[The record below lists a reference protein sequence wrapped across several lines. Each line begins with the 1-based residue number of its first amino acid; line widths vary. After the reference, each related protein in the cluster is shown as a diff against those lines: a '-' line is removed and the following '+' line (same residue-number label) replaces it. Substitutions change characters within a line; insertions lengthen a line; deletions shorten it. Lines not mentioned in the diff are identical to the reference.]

1 MKRTKE
7 QIEKTKAESKR
18 TPGKRRTIGRP
29 QRTEPTE
36 RLTVYMPE
44 AVSLPM
50 REHIEKSRDNV
61 SNYIT
66 RIVEQDLKE
75 RAK

>member
-7 QIEKTKAESKR
+7 QIEKTKAEAKR
-18 TPGKRRTIGRP
+18 KPGKRRTIGRP

-44 AVSLPM
+44 AVSVPM
-50 REHIEKSRDNV
+50 RERLEKSRDTV

-66 RIVEQDLKE
+66 RIVERDLKE
-75 RAK
+75 GAK

>member
-7 QIEKTKAESKR
+7 QIEKAKAESKSS
-18 TPGKRRTIGRP
+18 PKKRHIGRP

-36 RLTVYMPE
+36 RLTVYMPA
-44 AVSLPM
+44 AVSVPM
-50 REHIEKSRDNV
+50 REHIEKSRDTV

-66 RIVEQDLKE
+66 RIVERDLSEGQK
-75 RAK
+75 

>member
-7 QIEKTKAESKR
+7 QIEKAKAETKR
-18 TPGKRRTIGRP
+18 TLRKRHIGRP

-44 AVSLPM
+44 AVSVPM
-50 REHIEKSRDNV
+50 REHLEKSRDTV

-66 RIVEQDLKE
+66 RIVERDLKE
-75 RAK
+75 GAK

>member
-7 QIEKTKAESKR
+7 QIEKTKAETKR
-18 TPGKRRTIGRP
+18 KPRKRTIGRP

-44 AVSLPM
+44 TVSVPM
-50 REHIEKSRDNV
+50 REHVEKNRDTV

-66 RIVEQDLKE
+66 RIVEKDLRE
-75 RAK
+75 GAK

>member
-7 QIEKTKAESKR
+7 QIEATKAQAKR
-18 TPGKRRTIGRP
+18 TPKKRTIGRP

-44 AVSLPM
+44 TVSVPM
-50 REHIEKSRDNV
+50 REYVEKNRDTV

-66 RIVEQDLKE
+66 RIVEKDLKE
-75 RAK
+75 GAK

>member
-7 QIEKTKAESKR
+7 QIEAAKAQAKR

-44 AVSLPM
+44 TVSIPM
-50 REHIEKSRDNV
+50 REYVEKNRDTV

-66 RIVEQDLKE
+66 RIVEKDLKE
-75 RAK
+75 GAK

>member
-7 QIEKTKAESKR
+7 QIEAAKAAHKATGKKR
-18 TPGKRRTIGRP
+18 TTGRP
-29 QRTEPTE
+29 QRAEPTE

-44 AVSLPM
+44 TVSLPM
-50 REHIEKSRDNV
+50 REQVEKNRDTV

-66 RIVEQDLKE
+66 RIVERDLK
-75 RAK
+75 AGSK

>member
-7 QIEKTKAESKR
+7 QIERTKAEAKR
-18 TPGKRRTIGRP
+18 TPRKRTLGRP

-44 AVSLPM
+44 AVSVPM
-50 REHIEKSRDNV
+50 REHIEKNRDTV

-66 RIVEQDLKE
+66 RVVERDLKE
-75 RAK
+75 AAK